1 MMPAI
6 SDSELLAELQ
16 CLFRDVLG
24 VDPIV
29 PIDRETRF
37 FADLGLASID
47 AVVLGEAIGQ
57 HFERVIPFHELMAD
71 LGRREQRDLA
81 IGELIE
87 FLRIHLG
94 QPTGPAVD
102 SEMGRGHAP
111 SQGK

>member
-1 MMPAI
+1 MMPVV
-6 SDSELLAELQ
+6 SDSELLAALQ
-16 CLFRDVLG
+16 RLFRDALG

-29 PIDRETRF
+29 AIDRETRF

-57 HFERVIPFHELMAD
+57 HFERQIPFHELMAD

-87 FLRIHLG
+87 FLRIHLNQPNG
-94 QPTGPAVD
+94 QAAG
-102 SEMGRGHAP
+102 SEMETR
-111 SQGK
+111 